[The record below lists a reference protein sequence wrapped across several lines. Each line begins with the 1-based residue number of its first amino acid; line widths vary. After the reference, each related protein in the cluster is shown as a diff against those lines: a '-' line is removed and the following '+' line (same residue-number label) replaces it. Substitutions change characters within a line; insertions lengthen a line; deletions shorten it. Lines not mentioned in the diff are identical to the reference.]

1 VAGMTRIIKNN
12 NKNGF
17 TLVEVIISVA
27 VLCLVCGI
35 MLRLFV
41 SADDLRE
48 NNLDLEKAQ
57 VIVLNEMEKLKS
69 ADEPLPADI
78 LSEPDYD
85 GSFTLTQYFDNNWKG
100 VQSWENPRYILVTVI
115 EPTGEGLFT
124 EGTFGVTEDKSG
136 VSSALFKIAVSMQ
149 DIERNKVL
157 ASVESA
163 HYYRNMG
170 GEND

>member
-1 VAGMTRIIKNN
+1 MKKLKAKNN
-12 NKNGF
+12 NSGF

-48 NNLDLEKAQ
+48 NNLDIEKAQ
-57 VIVLNEMEKLKS
+57 VFVLNEMEKLKS
-69 ADEPLPADI
+69 NDEPIPEDI

-115 EPTGEGLFT
+115 EPVGEGLFT
-124 EGTFGVTEDKSG
+124 EGAFGVTEDRSG
-136 VSSALFKIAVSMQ
+136 VSSALFKIAVSIQ
-149 DIERNKVL
+149 DIERKKVL

-163 HYYRNMG
+163 HYYRSMG
-170 GEND
+170 EEND

>member
-1 VAGMTRIIKNN
+1 MAGMNKIMRKNSN
-12 NKNGF
+12 GGF

-27 VLCLVCGI
+27 VLCLVCGV

-41 SADDLRE
+41 AADDLRE
-48 NNLDLEKAQ
+48 NNMDIEKAQ
-57 VIVLNEMEKLKS
+57 VYVLNKMEELKS

-85 GSFTLTQYFDNNWKG
+85 GSFTLTQYFDNDWKG
-100 VQSWENPRYILVTVI
+100 VQSWENPRYILVTEIV
-115 EPTGEGLFT
+115 PMGEGIFT
-124 EGTFGVTEDKSG
+124 EGAFGVSDENNS
-136 VSSALFKIAVSMQ
+136 VSSALFKIEVSMR
-149 DIERNKVL
+149 DIERNKIL

-170 GEND
+170 EAND